1 MKLTA
6 TIVGFVVHS
15 QFAPKL
21 KHPDSGEKENART
34 KIATKWTANEER
46 RVEAEEESKVE

>member
-34 KIATKWTANEER
+34 KIATNEER